1 VTATGPALQVIDGG
15 KVDNEPPAPQDLEAE
30 EKCLGALLIG
40 GGMGEEPSRKIVQR
54 VRDAGLEPEDFYYRT
69 KHGAIFSA
77 MLAADDEG
85 KPVEA
90 SIVAHLLEG
99 RGELELVGG
108 KTKLVELWNLAT
120 AAGNA
125 AHFANLVIAAARRR
139 SQREV
144 GKALAVAAD
153 NGGLDSDPALR
164 RRLDALL
171 QAQPGHTKFT
181 LTVET
186 APELAA
192 LPEPDAS
199 DLLLGSLIVRGQRTL
214 IAAGTGEGKTT
225 FVFQAIRSI
234 IEGED
239 FVGYQGR
246 GGEVQ
251 RVLYIDAEQGLRTIK
266 RRLVERGLDTCDRL
280 DYIRVPD
287 GLVLDSNQA
296 HVAEVE
302 RVLRE
307 TPYSVVV
314 ADPLYKLHAGDS
326 NAERE
331 AVDLM
336 RRFDRWRTEHHFAL
350 VMPAHTR
357 KPVVGSKFTIHEL
370 FASSAYPRGAEV
382 VLGLQ
387 RTRDGYAKLHYWK
400 DRDGDLPIGARWG
413 LLYSHDD
420 GFCRDPKDEG
430 PSTREQVAEIRAR
443 DPEITQKQAAKE
455 IGVSERTVR
464 HYWNEDTDASQTQL
478 LDDAETEP
486 A

>member
-1 VTATGPALQVIDGG
+1 VTTLA
-15 KVDNEPPAPQDLEAE
+15 APQDLAAE
-30 EKCLGALLIG
+30 EATLGALLLAG
-40 GGMGEEPSRKIVQR
+40 SH
-54 VRDAGLEPEDFYYRT
+54 GLETAERVLARVVETGLRAGDFYRESHATIYR
-69 KHGAIFSA
+69 AIIDVV
-77 MLAADDEG
+77 AAGEPTD
-85 KPVEA
+85 A
-90 SIVAHLLEG
+90 IVLRGTLED
-99 RGELELVGG
+99 RGELELAGG
-108 KTKLVELWNLAT
+108 AARLHELSCLAT
-120 AAGNA
+120 AIANGPHYANRVVSAAQQRREFEAGHALLNA
-125 AHFANLVIAAARRR
+125 SA
-139 SQREV
+139 
-144 GKALAVAAD
+144 
-153 NGGLDSDPALR
+153 NGGLEHDAALR
-164 RRLDALL
+164 EQVRELL
-171 QAQPGHTKFT
+171 ETQPGHTKFT

-239 FVGYQGR
+239 FIGYQGR
-246 GGEVQ
+246 GGEEQ
-251 RVLYIDAEQGLRTIK
+251 RVLFIDAEQGLRTIK

-302 RVLRE
+302 RVLPE

-314 ADPLYKLHAGDS
+314 ADPLYKLQAGDS

-382 VLGLQ
+382 VLGLE

-413 LLYSHDD
+413 LLYSHED
-420 GFCRDPKDEG
+420 GFRRDPKDEG
-430 PSTREQVAEIRAR
+430 PSTREQVAELRSR

-464 HYWNEDTDASQTQL
+464 NYWNEDTDTAQTQL
-478 LDDAETEP
+478 LDDVERAGS
-486 A
+486 